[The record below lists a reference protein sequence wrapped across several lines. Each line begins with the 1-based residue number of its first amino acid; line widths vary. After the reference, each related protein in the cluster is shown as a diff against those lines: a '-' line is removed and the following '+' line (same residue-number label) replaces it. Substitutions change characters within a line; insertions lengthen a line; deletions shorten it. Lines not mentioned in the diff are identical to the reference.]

1 MKPEAQYSGFIERF
15 QSYSK
20 EYSTLKD
27 ATYAALKDAILLN
40 MFPSEITETE
50 ISALLHISRTPIRE
64 AMLQLSNDGLFIQS
78 AKTSTIF
85 TNTTLVSIPKLPVQ
99 AGISGS

>member
-27 ATYAALKDAILLN
+27 CYIWALKDAILLN

-50 ISALLHISRTPIRE
+50 ISALLHQPDPYTGGY
-64 AMLQLSNDGLFIQS
+64 AT
-78 AKTSTIF
+78 AK
-85 TNTTLVSIPKLPVQ
+85 Q
-99 AGISGS
+99 

>member
-40 MFPSEITETE
+40 MFP
-50 ISALLHISRTPIRE
+50 
-64 AMLQLSNDGLFIQS
+64 
-78 AKTSTIF
+78 
-85 TNTTLVSIPKLPVQ
+85 KLPVQ